1 MALRSMYRSRN
12 KGQKSY
18 KIKRAGDPK
27 NMLTFWG
34 GELRFRDFVS
44 LDNFGHIFGSST
56 SGPTF

>member
-1 MALRSMYRSRN
+1 MYRSRN

-34 GELRFRDFVS
+34 GEWRFRDFVS